1 VRSAPLLSV
10 TFVLALLL
18 GFWLIYRLCALLG
31 LSLRVAAICPT
42 KFPTEVGCGVA
53 ARRKLSAADVKRIRR
68 RVRAGEYQT
77 DIAPEYGVNRK
88 TIRRRLDALERAES
102 ERAVRLAEKRRRRQA
117 AREKRKLRDRERDS
131 EAAGLEPSRP
141 RGRLS
146 QQRTSV
152 RNPEHE
158 WLARRKK
165 PVRPRAC

>member
-1 VRSAPLLSV
+1 M
-10 TFVLALLL
+10 
-18 GFWLIYRLCALLG
+18 
-31 LSLRVAAICPT
+31 
-42 KFPTEVGCGVA
+42 GVA

-77 DIAPEYGVNRK
+77 DIAPEYGVNRR

-102 ERAVRLAEKRRRRQA
+102 ERAARLAEKRRGRQA
-117 AREKRKLRDRERDS
+117 AREKRKLRDRERDT
-131 EAAGLEPSRP
+131 EAAPLEPSRP

-158 WLARRKK
+158 WLARRKNLSGDARAEASGL
-165 PVRPRAC
+165 VRVRLPDRSARKWVEREEVEPLLDAGWLLDDSPPTNPSRSSS